1 MRKLVVLLVLGCAFV
16 ASGGAAQAK
25 GPNPPG
31 LEKILGTVLPNPHA
45 AAAVSGLGNLS
56 YHGGPV
62 MLTNKTYAIYWK
74 PSGFSVSSRYISLN
88 NQFLAD
94 VAAASGQ
101 TSNVYW
107 SDTQYYQGSGTH
119 ISYSSTFGG
128 SYTDTDPFPG
138 SGCSDGVS
146 QTTVC
151 LTDAQLQAEVAK
163 VKSRLGWVSNPSTA
177 FFRFTPK
184 NVGSCAGSQCA
195 FSYFCAYHSW
205 YGSGST
211 VTLYANQP
219 YTMTVPS
226 ACDSGQHPNGDDA
239 DPTIN
244 VVSHEHNEAITD
256 EQGNAWY
263 DRVGYEN
270 GDKCAWDFGTPLGS
284 TAYGQYNQVINGHTY
299 YLQREYS
306 NATSRC
312 VLTGT

>member
-1 MRKLVVLLVLGCAFV
+1 
-16 ASGGAAQAK
+16 
-25 GPNPPG
+25 PPG

-107 SDTQYYQGSGTH
+107 SGT
-119 ISYSSTFGG
+119 
-128 SYTDTDPFPG
+128 
-138 SGCSDGVS
+138 
-146 QTTVC
+146 
-151 LTDAQLQAEVAK
+151 
-163 VKSRLGWVSNPSTA
+163 
-177 FFRFTPK
+177 
-184 NVGSCAGSQCA
+184 QCA

-270 GDKCAWDFGTPLGS
+270 GDK
-284 TAYGQYNQVINGHTY
+284 
-299 YLQREYS
+299 
-306 NATSRC
+306 
-312 VLTGT
+312 